1 MSDFTYTTNTT
12 IEAIADRLRSARSV
26 LITSH
31 EKPDGDAIGS
41 CAALARALRSLGIE
55 VEVWLLGAVTPN
67 LAALAEDLAPRHAPP
82 DQPGPDHDL
91 CVVVDTGAWTQL
103 GPLADYLSTR
113 RDSIIGI
120 DHHRRG
126 DDIASMRFVD
136 PTAASCTQVLVPLI
150 DALGVPLHEGG
161 DESGWFSIAEAVMLG
176 LATDTGWFRFESFD
190 ALGFTLGAR
199 LMEARADKNRLIR
212 LVEECD
218 RPQRIHMAGRALSG
232 ARFLH
237 DDRAVVMTLGQQDFA
252 EVGARPEE
260 LSGIVNQPMSVA
272 GVEVSVLLTQ
282 SEPGRVKGSFRSKPP
297 MEPGSSRYIDVNQV
311 AARFGGGGHIHAA
324 GARFEGTLDE
334 VVDLVQAALESAL
347 QEAGFVTASSGTS
360 ETV

>member
-1 MSDFTYTTNTT
+1 MSDFTYETNTT
-12 IEAIADRLRSARSV
+12 VEAIADRLRSARSV

-41 CAALARALRSLGIE
+41 CAALARALRALGVE

-82 DQPGPDHDL
+82 DQPGGDHDL
-91 CVVVDTGAWTQL
+91 CVVVDTGAWSQL
-103 GPLADYLSTR
+103 GPLREYLATR
-113 RDSIIGI
+113 RDSVIGI

-126 DDIASMRFVD
+126 DDIAAMRFVD

-150 DALGVPLHEGG
+150 DALGVPLTAGG
-161 DESGWFSIAEAVMLG
+161 NEAGWFTIAEAILLG

-190 ALGFTLGAR
+190 APGFTLGAR
-199 LMEARADKNRLIR
+199 LMEAGADKNRLIR
-212 LVEECD
+212 QVEECD
-218 RPQRIHMAGRALSG
+218 RPQRIHMAGRALSA
-232 ARFLH
+232 ARFFH
-237 DDRAVVMTLGQQDFA
+237 QDQAVVMTLSLEDFA
-252 EVGARPEE
+252 AVGARPEE
-260 LSGIVNQPMSVA
+260 LSGIVNQPMSVG

-297 MEPGSSRYIDVNQV
+297 LVPGSSRFVDVNQV
-311 AARFGGGGHIHAA
+311 AARFGGGGHVHAA

-334 VVDLVQAALESAL
+334 VVEAVRAALEAAL
-347 QEAGFVTASSGTS
+347 QDAGFTGASAGT
-360 ETV
+360 